1 VLRLYLDEDAMSVA
15 LARGLEARGVDV
27 TTVADEHMRRRDDA
41 EQLAFAAANGRTIF
55 SFNVGDFMRLHA
67 QYMRENRHHQGIV
80 LVRQQR
86 FGVGEILRRL
96 HRLATTLKSDDM
108 TDRLE
113 FLNDWG

>member
-1 VLRLYLDEDAMSVA
+1 VLRLYLDEDAMSLA
-15 LARGLEARGVDV
+15 LARGLEARGVDIA
-27 TTVADEHMRRRDDA
+27 TVAGERMRQRDDA
-41 EQLAFAAANGRTIF
+41 AQLAFAAANGRTIF

-67 QYMRENRHHQGIV
+67 QYMREDRHHAGIV

-96 HRLATTLKSDDM
+96 LRLATTLESDDM